1 MLESEAVGCSYL
13 KDGGGGLKKLK
24 TLFSEKH
31 VAIILPPR
39 HVKTSS
45 PAVAAAG
52 ADHVL
57 IITGKANVGDVS
69 RVTKVT
75 LVFGLVKDHK
85 CW

>member
-1 MLESEAVGCSYL
+1 M
-13 KDGGGGLKKLK
+13 KLK

-31 VAIILPPR
+31 GDTILLPR
-39 HVKTSS
+39 HVKASS

-52 ADHVL
+52 ADHIL
-57 IITGKANVGDVS
+57 IITGEANVGDVS

>member
-1 MLESEAVGCSYL
+1 M
-13 KDGGGGLKKLK
+13 KLK

-31 VAIILPPR
+31 RGTIW
-39 HVKTSS
+39 HVNASS
-45 PAVAAAG
+45 PAVAATG

-57 IITGKANVGDVS
+57 IITGEANIGDVS
-69 RVTKVT
+69 RMTKVT

>member
-1 MLESEAVGCSYL
+1 MLNIT
-13 KDGGGGLKKLK
+13 KLK
-24 TLFSEKH
+24 LKALFSEKH
-31 VAIILPPR
+31 MGTILPPR
-39 HVKTSS
+39 HVKASL

-57 IITGKANVGDVS
+57 IITGEANVGDMS